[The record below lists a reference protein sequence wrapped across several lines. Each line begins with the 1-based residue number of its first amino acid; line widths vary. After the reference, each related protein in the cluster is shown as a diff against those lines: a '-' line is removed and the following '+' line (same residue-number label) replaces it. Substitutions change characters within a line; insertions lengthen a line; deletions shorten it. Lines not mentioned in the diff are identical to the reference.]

1 MTAGAAG
8 PLAAIEASRLAVA
21 MRHEPWLYPIVEVV
35 HIWGFVVL
43 VGSVATLDLR
53 LLGLSRAI
61 PVTRLARHT
70 LPWAFAALA
79 LIVPSG
85 LLMFMAHVGEFI
97 ANPAFAVKMTLLL
110 CAGAN
115 AALFHAG
122 VYRGVAAW
130 DRGVAPPL
138 AARVHAAV
146 SLALWFGVIACGRLL
161 AYV

>member
-1 MTAGAAG
+1 MAGAPA
-8 PLAAIEASRLAVA
+8 PLVAIEASPLAVA
-21 MRHEPWLYPIVEVV
+21 MRHELWLYPAVEIA
-35 HIWGFVVL
+35 HICGFVVL
-43 VGSVATLDLR
+43 VGSVVALDLR

-61 PVTRLARHT
+61 SVRRLARHT
-70 LPWAFAALA
+70 LPWALGALA

-85 LLMFMAHVGEFI
+85 LLMFIAHAADFV
-97 ANPAFAVKMTLLL
+97 ANPAFAVKMTLLM

-115 AALFHAG
+115 AAAFHAG

-130 DRGVAPPL
+130 DRDAPPPL
-138 AARVHAAV
+138 VARAHAAV